1 MKNIVFVILLSL
13 VSFGAFA
20 QDEIKELKYTEEKA
34 PELSKAL
41 AKVHAINAFGFKN
54 HLMKSF
60 VVNYDLGYTKDQ
72 SPAGAKQYLLIS
84 DTELGKE
91 MKTKLYKVE
100 NLINI
105 EVLEI
110 NELTDGYEVRIAHGL
125 AENRIE
131 QTFTLLIPV
140 KNN

>member
-1 MKNIVFVILLSL
+1 MKNIVLVLLISL
-13 VSFGAFA
+13 CSLCAFA
-20 QDEIKELKYTEEKA
+20 QDEIKELKYSEEKA

-54 HLMKSF
+54 HLMKTF

-72 SPAGAKQYLLIS
+72 SPAGAKQYVLIS
-84 DTELGKE
+84 VTDLDKE
-91 MKTKLYKVE
+91 MKTKLFKVE

-110 NELTDGYEVRIAHGL
+110 NELSDGYEVKLAHGI
-125 AENRIE
+125 AEDRIE
-131 QTFTLLIPV
+131 QTFDLLLP
-140 KNN
+140 KK

>member
-1 MKNIVFVILLSL
+1 MKNIALILLLLFCSY
-13 VSFGAFA
+13 GAFA
-20 QDEIKELKYTEEKA
+20 QDEIKDLKYTEEKA

-41 AKVHAINAFGFKN
+41 AKVHTINAFGFKN

-60 VVNYDLGYTKDQ
+60 VVNYNLGYTKDET
-72 SPAGAKQYLLIS
+72 PTGAKQYVLIS
-84 DTELGKE
+84 VTDLDKE

-110 NELTDGYEVRIAHGL
+110 NELADGYEVKLAHGL
-125 AENRIE
+125 AEDRIE
-131 QTFTLLIPV
+131 QTFILAIP
-140 KNN
+140 KK

>member
-1 MKNIVFVILLSL
+1 MKNIALILLLLFCSY
-13 VSFGAFA
+13 GAFA
-20 QDEIKELKYTEEKA
+20 QDEIKDLKYTEEKA

-41 AKVHAINAFGFKN
+41 AKVHTINAFGFKN

-60 VVNYDLGYTKDQ
+60 VVNYNLGYTKDET
-72 SPAGAKQYLLIS
+72 PTGAKQYVLIS
-84 DTELGKE
+84 VTDLDKE

-110 NELTDGYEVRIAHGL
+110 NELSDGYEVKLAHGL
-125 AENRIE
+125 AEDRIE
-131 QTFTLLIPV
+131 QTFILAIP
-140 KNN
+140 KK

>member
-1 MKNIVFVILLSL
+1 MKNIVLVLLISL
-13 VSFGAFA
+13 CSLSAFA
-20 QDEIKELKYTEEKA
+20 QDEIKELKYSEEKA

-54 HLMKSF
+54 HLMKTF

-72 SPAGAKQYLLIS
+72 SPAGAKQYVLIS
-84 DTELGKE
+84 VTDLDKE
-91 MKTKLYKVE
+91 MKTKLFKVE

-110 NELTDGYEVRIAHGL
+110 NELSDGYEVKLAHGI
-125 AENRIE
+125 AEDRIE
-131 QTFTLLIPV
+131 QTFDLLLP
-140 KNN
+140 KK

>member
-1 MKNIVFVILLSL
+1 MKNIALILLL
-13 VSFGAFA
+13 SFCSYGAFA
-20 QDEIKELKYTEEKA
+20 QDEIKDLKYTEEKA

-41 AKVHAINAFGFKN
+41 AKVHTINAFGFKN

-60 VVNYDLGYTKDQ
+60 VVNYDLGYTKDET
-72 SPAGAKQYLLIS
+72 PTGAKQYVLIS
-84 DTELGKE
+84 VTDLDKE

-110 NELTDGYEVRIAHGL
+110 NELSDGYEVKLAHGL
-125 AENRIE
+125 AEDRIE
-131 QTFTLLIPV
+131 QTFILAIP
-140 KNN
+140 KK

>member
-1 MKNIVFVILLSL
+1 MKNTVFVILFSL
-13 VSFGAFA
+13 FTFGAFA
-20 QDEIKELKYTEEKA
+20 QDEVKDLKYTEEKA

-41 AKVHAINAFGFKN
+41 AKVHAINAFGFKT

-60 VVNYDLGYTKDQ
+60 VVNYELGYTKDE
-72 SPAGAKQYLLIS
+72 SPSGAKQYLLIS

-105 EVLEI
+105 EVIEI
-110 NELTDGYEVRIAHGL
+110 NELTDGYEVRLAHGL

-131 QTFTLLIPV
+131 QTFTLIVPI
-140 KNN
+140 KTN